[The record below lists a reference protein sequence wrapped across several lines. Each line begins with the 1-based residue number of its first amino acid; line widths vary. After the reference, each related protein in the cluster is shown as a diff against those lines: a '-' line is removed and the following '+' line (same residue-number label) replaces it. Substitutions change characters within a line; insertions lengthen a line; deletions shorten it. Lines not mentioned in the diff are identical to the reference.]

1 MKPPKDLDEFRER
14 LIEFSGKLIE
24 AVQDADDPKMA
35 TFYMIQAK
43 KHSLRFSTAR
53 ALAAHFLYRFFLP
66 LFESLFYSVEKF

>member
-43 KHSLRFSTAR
+43 SCMKAAKDDKILRAWFKLTNDGEHI
-53 ALAAHFLYRFFLP
+53 LADTSGNH
-66 LFESLFYSVEKF
+66 K